1 MLLCVILNHLVLP
14 LLINKRLTQGI
25 PASHRVYHK
34 THDVYIL
41 QKVTSIYIRFN
52 IKHLAQNKS
61 SLNIYVKYISGAIK
75 REKLLINGDGKIYIE

>member
-25 PASHRVYHK
+25 PASHCVYPK

-52 IKHLAQNKS
+52 IKHLAQTKS
-61 SLNIYVKYISGAIK
+61 STKHICQIHIGCDKKG
-75 REKLLINGDGKIYIE
+75 ETIN